1 MRLQV
6 GNVIEVNS
14 NRVGGQVRRGT
25 VIEVVR
31 SDADEV
37 RVAWDDGHE
46 SLFMPSGGMVRVV
59 EQRAT

>member
-14 NRVGGQVRRGT
+14 NKVGGQVRRGQ
-25 VIEVVR
+25 VVEVLGGQTGQ
-31 SDADEV
+31 V
-37 RVAWDDGHE
+37 RVAWDSGQE

-59 EQRAT
+59 RQQAK